1 MNNDQILLLELTKS
15 DAEDLIEALDTVVKS
30 NGISVAERCAQLH
43 KLILTV
49 RPKPF
54 EPPPAPQKYVPTPEE
69 QIKIKEMAES
79 KLQKE
84 LDQLI
89 EETPKVKT
97 KKKTS
102 TKKKTTK
109 KK

>member
-1 MNNDQILLLELTKS
+1 MNNEQLFLLELTKG

-30 NGISVAERCAQLH
+30 NGLVVAERCAQLH
-43 KLILTV
+43 KLILSV
-49 RPKPF
+49 RPKPV
-54 EPPPAPQKYVPTPEE
+54 EPPKPERYVPTPEE
-69 QIKIKEMAES
+69 QIKIQKMAEE

-84 LDQLI
+84 LSDLI
-89 EETPKVKT
+89 EEKPKE

-102 TKKKTTK
+102 TKKKTAK

>member
-1 MNNDQILLLELTKS
+1 MNNEQLFLLELTKS

-30 NGISVAERCAQLH
+30 NGLVVAERCAQLH
-43 KLILTV
+43 KLILGV
-49 RPKPF
+49 RLKPAEEPPKP
-54 EPPPAPQKYVPTPEE
+54 ERYVPTPEE
-69 QIKIKEMAES
+69 QIKIQQMAED

-84 LDQLI
+84 LSELI
-89 EETPKVKT
+89 EEKPKA
-97 KKKTS
+97 KKSKSS

>member
-1 MNNDQILLLELTKS
+1 MNNEQLFLLELTKG

-30 NGISVAERCAQLH
+30 NGLVVAERCAQLH
-43 KLILTV
+43 KLILSV
-49 RPKPF
+49 RPKPV
-54 EPPPAPQKYVPTPEE
+54 EPPKPERYVPTPEE
-69 QIKIKEMAES
+69 QLTIQKMAEE

-84 LDQLI
+84 LSDLI
-89 EETPKVKT
+89 EEKPKA
-97 KKKTS
+97 KKSKSS